1 MPKSYYL
8 DNAFISG
15 ALRNVPYVPSP
26 IVYLALYTAA
36 PGPGGGGTE
45 VSSGGY
51 GRQPIVFAAPSN
63 GSTSNVS
70 DIVFPIA
77 LADWGIV
84 TSYGIFDTSSGG
96 NLLYYNNLS
105 APRQILTNDQAK
117 FPAGQLI
124 ASEQ

>member
-8 DNAFISG
+8 DNAFINSG
-15 ALRNVPYVPSP
+15 LRNVAYTPAP
-26 IVYLALYTAA
+26 IVFLALFTAA

-45 VSSGGY
+45 VSGGGY
-51 GRQPIVFAAPSN
+51 GRQPIVFAPPSN

-70 DIVFPIA
+70 DITFPVAI
-77 LADWGIV
+77 LDWGIV
-84 TSYGIFDTSSGG
+84 TSYGIFDASSGG
-96 NLLYYNNLS
+96 NLLYYANLS
-105 APRQILTNDQAK
+105 ASRQILTNDQAK